1 MLAPGWGAQR
11 GSRSLQVGR
20 MLEAGAISEQELAA
34 ERDPAAGRGL
44 EDAER
49 DPTAGDGLLQ
59 CPEETEQRCSHPS

>member
-1 MLAPGWGAQR
+1 
-11 GSRSLQVGR
+11 

-34 ERDPAAGRGL
+34 ERDLAAGRGL